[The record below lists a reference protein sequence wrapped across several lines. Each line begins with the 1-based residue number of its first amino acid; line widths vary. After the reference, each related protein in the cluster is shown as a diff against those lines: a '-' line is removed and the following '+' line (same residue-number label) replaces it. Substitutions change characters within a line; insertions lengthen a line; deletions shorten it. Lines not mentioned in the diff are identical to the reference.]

1 MNKREK
7 EIFQLD
13 LDNEDKILAD
23 LEKMYKR
30 ALRDIGLKI
39 KMLQSDEL
47 TQSRIYQIEY
57 QKALMGQIEGIL
69 EKLHGDEYSTIQ
81 KYLSDSYTNAFIGNM
96 YALHGQGVPVII
108 PIDRKAAVKAV
119 VTDSKLSVP
128 LYASLGHDM
137 DKLKKHIREEI
148 TRGIASSLP
157 YEQIA
162 QNLAGFTDIPLNRAK
177 TIVRTEG
184 HRIQQS
190 STDDARRKAKDKGAD
205 VVKQWDASLDGDTRK
220 THRNLDGQIRE
231 IDEPFEMNGMKAM
244 YPGKFNDPGEDCNCR
259 CVALTRSRSAMDEK
273 ELETL
278 KDRAEFFGLDKTA
291 DFEDFKKKYLKATK
305 K

>member
-7 EIFQLD
+7 EIFQQD
-13 LDNEDKILAD
+13 LDNEEKVLAD
-23 LEKMYKR
+23 LTKMYQR

-39 KMLQSDEL
+39 RMLQSDEL
-47 TQSRIYQIEY
+47 TQSRIYQIQY
-57 QKALMGQIEGIL
+57 QKALQGQIEGIL

-96 YALHGQGVPVII
+96 YALHGQGVPVLI

-128 LYASLGHDM
+128 LYASLGYDM
-137 DKLKKHIREEI
+137 DKLKKAVREEI
-148 TRGIASSLP
+148 TRGIAASLP

-162 QNLAGFTDIPLNRAK
+162 QNLASYTDIPLKRAK

-190 STDDARRKAKDKGAD
+190 STDDARRKAKKAGAD
-205 VVKQWDASLDGDTRK
+205 LVKQWDASLDGATRP
-220 THRNLDGQIRE
+220 THRKLDGQIRE
-231 IDEPFEMNGMKAM
+231 IDEPFEANGKKAM

-259 CVALTRSRSAMDEK
+259 CVALTRARSALDES
-273 ELETL
+273 ELATL
-278 KDRAEFFGLDKTA
+278 KERAEFFGLDKTE